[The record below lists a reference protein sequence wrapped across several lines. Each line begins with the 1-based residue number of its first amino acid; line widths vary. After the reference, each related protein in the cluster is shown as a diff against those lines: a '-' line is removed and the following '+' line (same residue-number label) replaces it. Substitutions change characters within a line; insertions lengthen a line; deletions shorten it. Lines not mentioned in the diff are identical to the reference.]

1 MRSSIRVFR
10 KARLFVAAVA
20 IGATA
25 LVGAASAE
33 TGESKEEIAL
43 SLARLLLAARS
54 VVSDNQALINDH
66 TKGYKG
72 FTAKVVIDKTKE
84 AYENETGDSVDEVEK
99 GTLHA
104 RLLQAELDAIAE
116 VVTEAQARINRKG
129 VAFKGFLP
137 TIFAVD
143 VAAKFSEKVGKVAEI
158 HVTAPERVLRNRAN
172 RPDKWESEVIDD
184 KFVSPDHPMGEHVY
198 GEHVKAGKAAF
209 RLIVP
214 EYYVESC
221 LACHGDPKGRRD
233 ITGYVKEGAKLGD
246 LGGAISVVLYDN

>member
-1 MRSSIRVFR
+1 MQRSISAFRRV
-10 KARLFVAAVA
+10 RLLIAAAA
-20 IGATA
+20 IGVSTTF
-25 LVGAASAE
+25 GSASAE

-54 VVSDNQALINDH
+54 VVSDSQELINDH
-66 TKGYKG
+66 TKGFKG
-72 FTAKVVIDKTKE
+72 FTAKVVIEKTKE
-84 AYENETGDSVDEVEK
+84 TYENETGDSVEDVEK
-99 GTLHA
+99 GTLQA

-116 VVTEAQARINRKG
+116 VVTEAQPRINRKG

-143 VAAKFSEKVGKVAEI
+143 VAAKFSEKVGKIAEI
-158 HVTAPERVLRNRAN
+158 HVTAPNKVLRNRAN
-172 RPDKWESEVIDD
+172 QPDKWESEIIDE

-198 GEHVKAGKAAF
+198 GEHVRSGKSAF
-209 RLIVP
+209 RLILP